1 MDSTVVNIA
10 LPTLGRDLGADFA
23 ALQWTVNGYTLTLAA
38 LILLGGSLG
47 DRYGRRR
54 VFVLGV
60 AWFAVASLLCG
71 LAPGVPTLIA
81 ARMLQG
87 VGAALLTPV
96 SLALLS
102 ASFRQQDRAGR
113 SAPGPDWVA
122 WLPQQARCS
131 AGCWWVS
138 PGAWSS

>member
-1 MDSTVVNIA
+1 VLLTAVLGSGVALLDSTVVNIA

-23 ALQWTVNGYTLTLAA
+23 ALHWTVHGYTLTLAA

-54 VFVLGV
+54 VFVVGV

-87 VGAALLTPV
+87 HDAMRALGTLS
-96 SLALLS
+96 SL
-102 ASFRQQDRAGR
+102 
-113 SAPGPDWVA
+113 
-122 WLPQQARCS
+122 
-131 AGCWWVS
+131 
-138 PGAWSS
+138 